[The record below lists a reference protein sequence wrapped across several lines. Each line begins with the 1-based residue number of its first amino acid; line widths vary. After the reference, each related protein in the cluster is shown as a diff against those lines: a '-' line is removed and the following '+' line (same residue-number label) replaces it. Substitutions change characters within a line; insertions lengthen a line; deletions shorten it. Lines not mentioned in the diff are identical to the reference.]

1 MIHLQP
7 EVTSISDS
15 ANTKTRRVAMVAP
28 VADDPTVAP
37 RRDMVNHAFG
47 AFGLTP

>member
-1 MIHLQP
+1 
-7 EVTSISDS
+7 
-15 ANTKTRRVAMVAP
+15 MVAP

-47 AFGLTP
+47 AFPAPRT